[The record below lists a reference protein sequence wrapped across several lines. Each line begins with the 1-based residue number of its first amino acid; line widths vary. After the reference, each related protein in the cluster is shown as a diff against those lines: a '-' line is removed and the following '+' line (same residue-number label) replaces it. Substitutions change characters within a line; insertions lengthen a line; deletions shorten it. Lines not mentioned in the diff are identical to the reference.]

1 MVWGRWQTVCA
12 AVLLSLLMGWPGA
25 LWAAEVLQV
34 REPDLLL
41 IGDHNRTYSVRLAC
55 IAPIAGEEAAALKL
69 LREKLPRRQRVNL
82 MPMGSQEG
90 LLLARVRPLGQE
102 QDLND
107 ALIEAG
113 MAQATPACQP

>member
-1 MVWGRWQTVCA
+1 MAWGRWQTVCA
-12 AVLLSLLMGWPGA
+12 AVLLSLLMAWPGA

-113 MAQATPACQP
+113 MAQATRACQP

>member
-12 AVLLSLLMGWPGA
+12 AVLLSLLMAWPGA

-69 LREKLPRRQRVNL
+69 LRQKLPRRQRVNL

-113 MAQATPACQP
+113 MAQATRACQP